1 MDSFK
6 ISMTT
11 YSDLIFIDPSQV
23 INKDSKGILLFL
35 RKVICRVSMSINA
48 TDQADTYGIAIVPF
62 DM

>member
-1 MDSFK
+1 MDSVK

-11 YSDLIFIDPSQV
+11 YSDLIVIDPSQV
-23 INKDSKGILLFL
+23 INKNSKGLLLFL
-35 RKVICRVSMSINA
+35 SEIVNGLTVAIDA